1 MIVRNGITLLEYHD
15 LVGHGLLTAEAFRQ
29 ACHRGTIKLAQRGGN
44 GSPALIDWETLP
56 SRYKDM
62 VRAKLNGEPE
72 QLAAT
77 LLIEQHLVLDAKDEA
92 HLNEFRSG
100 NGMGLSTE
108 SRAQLLLASRIMAML
123 ATVDAVSKEGGSAAV
138 QMHYGMSVMALKAM
152 VLDFI
157 KLHKAK
163 LPSKFPT
170 SFARLEARKRAY
182 LQARAAGEAGA
193 SSLIHGG
200 HGNANRSK
208 VADDDQRKVLRLLA
222 ARPQNYPLRTIAS
235 DYNAVAATRGW
246 QTISAN
252 TVKAF
257 INDGANGRATT
268 IYAKGMKAY
277 YNQYGIVTHRTR
289 PSQPTYLWVHD
300 ATDYELLFQREV
312 GGKRTYHHRKKVA
325 VVLDPHSWYPVGYA
339 IGEEDTIELSKQ
351 AVANAVRHMREL
363 TGTYAL
369 PYQVQS
375 DRLGHKALGEWYDSM
390 GVKYTPAAARNARAK
405 VIEPWFKQHNDHYVN
420 RYFNWSGHNVTSRK
434 ENQPNPDALNLHRK
448 SFPNEASV
456 IEQIHEAIGRERAAK
471 VQAFQEALKAM
482 PAGSLRTIER
492 AVFLER
498 FGTVHAWTNELTNSG
513 LCPTLLG
520 EERAYQLLTR
530 EFQKHIG
537 LSFQVHYDEADLSNV
552 LATAH
557 DGSLRY
563 LVPAVQ
569 HVPMALMD
577 HTPETRAHLA
587 SIEAFKKD
595 LGEEAIKQVLDDR
608 EQVQQLAEMLLAD
621 ALAHTRRKP
630 NRSTDDLITMTPEE
644 EAVTKAYITEKG
656 SHKAALTTARTEAQQ
671 RKDIERWAEE
681 NF

>member
-1 MIVRNGITLLEYHD
+1 MINRNGTYLIERHELVNDACLGQAAYENAVKAGLITIAQKAKGSAAE
-15 LVGHGLLTAEAFRQ
+15 LVDWASLPEAIK
-29 ACHRGTIKLAQRGGN
+29 AMAIAHLGGT
-44 GSPALIDWETLP
+44 
-56 SRYKDM
+56 
-62 VRAKLNGEPE
+62 PE
-72 QLAAT
+72 QVVAVQMV
-77 LLIEQHLVLDAKDEA
+77 ERWLVLDPKDEA
-92 HLNEFRSG
+92 HLNDFRSG

-108 SRAQLLLASRIMAML
+108 SRAELLLASRIMAML
-123 ATVDAVSKEGGSAAV
+123 ATVDAVTKEGGSAAV
-138 QMHYGMSVMALKAM
+138 QMHYGMSVMALKAL
-152 VLDFI
+152 VLEYI
-157 KLHKAK
+157 KLNKAK

-182 LQARAAGEAGA
+182 LKARTSGEAGA

-200 HGNANRSK
+200 HGNANRAK

-235 DYNAVAATRGW
+235 DYNAIAATRGW

-257 INDGANGRATT
+257 LSDGANGRAAAV
-268 IYAKGMKAY
+268 YAKGSA
-277 YNQYGIVTHRTR
+277 QYHNTYGVVVHRSR

-351 AVANAVRHMREL
+351 AVANAVRHMREI

-420 RYFNWSGHNVTSRK
+420 RNFNWSGHNVTSRK

-448 SFPNEASV
+448 DFPNEASV
-456 IEQIHEAIGRERAAK
+456 IEQIHEAIGRERADK
-471 VQAFQEALKAM
+471 VQAFQAALKAM
-482 PAGSLRTIER
+482 PAGSLRTIDR
-492 AVFLER
+492 PVFLER
-498 FGTVHAWTNELTNSG
+498 FGSVHPWTNELTNAG

-520 EERAYQLLTR
+520 EARPYQLLTR
-530 EFQKHIG
+530 EFQRHIG
-537 LSFQVHYDEADLSNV
+537 TSFQVYFDPADLSDV
-552 LATAH
+552 LATANE
-557 DGSLRY
+557 GSLRY

-577 HTPETRAHLA
+577 HTPDTHAHLA
-587 SIEAFKKD
+587 SIEAFKRD
-595 LGEEAIKQVLDDR
+595 LSQEAINQVLDDR

-630 NRSTDDLITMTPEE
+630 NRTTDDLITMAPEE
-644 EAVTKAYITEKG
+644 EAVTKGYFTEKG
-656 SHKAALTTARTEAQQ
+656 SHKAALDTARTEAQQ